1 MSKVIAVTLRK
12 GGSGKTTT
20 AVNLATA
27 LQEKGKRTLLVDL
40 DPQANATVSVGID
53 PLTLDKHLNTL
64 FTDINVTTNEAIINT
79 AFGLPLLPSHP
90 DLSDTE
96 AGMRATQVG
105 LLKSLLEPLGNDY
118 DYIVIDTPPAESY
131 LTVNAMAVADEI
143 IIPLQAHYLAMRG
156 LQDALEEVD
165 QVRHGLNPK
174 LIVAGILPTMVNNR
188 TNMAKTVLGAVT
200 EAYKDYLYPFQID
213 FSIKHAEATL
223 AGLPIVIYDPK
234 HQGSKVYM
242 KLADAVIKG
251 GKYGK

>member
-27 LQEKGKRTLLVDL
+27 LQKKGKRTLLVDL
-40 DPQANATVSVGID
+40 DPQANATVSVGVD
-53 PLTLDKHLNTL
+53 PLGLDTHLNTL
-64 FTDINVTTNEAIINT
+64 FTDINVTTNEAIIST
-79 AFGLPLLPSHP
+79 GFGLPLLPSHP
-90 DLSDTE
+90 DLAETE

-156 LQDALEEVD
+156 LQDALEEVE

-174 LIVAGILPTMVNNR
+174 LVVAGILPTMVNNR
-188 TNMAKTVLGAVT
+188 TNMAKTVLEAVT

-251 GKYGK
+251 GKHGK